1 MALTQVKALGIAA
14 DAIDETKLA
23 DDSID
28 SEHYN
33 DASIDNAHLADD
45 AVGIDELSATGTASS
60 STFLRGDNSW
70 VTPTD
75 TNTTYSVGDG
85 GLTTNDFTN
94 ADHTKLNGIEASA
107 DVTDATNV
115 NAAGAIMHSD
125 LGTKGQI
132 VVGDG
137 AGDATIL
144 AVGSNDHVL
153 TADSSEASGVKW
165 AAASGGATINNAT
178 ANELVTVASTT
189 TQLDAEANLTFDGT
203 SLVLTGD
210 QMIKANDAAA
220 KLKFK
225 SGNVASDDEEFGSI
239 TWQSS
244 ADNVNASI
252 AAHRSTWANDGYLTF
267 KTASSGTLSEQLRID
282 RFGNLD
288 VARGNIEIKT
298 SGKGID
304 FTANTDDEGT
314 GTSAVTQEV
323 LNDYERGT
331 WTPAVKSQGGAS
343 YGYQDQIGHYIKIGD
358 VVYVSGY
365 IRLSSSSS
373 TGSNAMT
380 IQGFPWSADG
390 AQASFFTTFY
400 VYGISESETP
410 KMMRL
415 NGNEMECWKEV
426 AYNSA
431 LDNEVWDNGNERWGF
446 AGWFLTA

>member
-45 AVGIDELSATGTASS
+45 AVGIAELSATGTASS

-137 AGDATIL
+137 SGDATIL

-178 ANELVTVASTT
+178 ANEIVTVASTT

-203 SLVLTGD
+203 DLTVGT
-210 QMIKANDAAA
+210 
-220 KLKFK
+220 
-225 SGNVASDDEEFGSI
+225 GNVI
-239 TWQSS
+239 
-244 ADNVNASI
+244 I
-252 AAHRSTWANDGYLTF
+252 
-267 KTASSGTLSEQLRID
+267 GT
-282 RFGNLD
+282 N
-288 VARGNIEIKT
+288 
-298 SGKGID
+298 GKGID
-304 FTANTDDEGT
+304 FAANTDDEGAA
-314 GTSAVTQEV
+314 GSVSAEV
-323 LNDYERGT
+323 LNDYEVGT
-331 WTPAVKSQGGAS
+331 FTPTIDDGSATF
-343 YGYQDQIGHYIKIGD
+343 GYHTQTGNYMKIGD
-358 VVYVSGY
+358 LVHIELY

-373 TGSNAMT
+373 TSANKIHIGGLPFSAATAHNAMRVGYT
-380 IQGFPWSADG
+380 YGVADDDSPRIG
-390 AQASFFTTFY
+390 R
-400 VYGISESETP
+400 V
-410 KMMRL
+410 
-415 NGNEMECWKEV
+415 NGNQIECFKD
-426 AYNSA
+426 YGHSSA
-431 LDNEVWDNGNERWGF
+431 LYNAVFDGGDERITF
-446 AGWFLTA
+446 SVTYRTS